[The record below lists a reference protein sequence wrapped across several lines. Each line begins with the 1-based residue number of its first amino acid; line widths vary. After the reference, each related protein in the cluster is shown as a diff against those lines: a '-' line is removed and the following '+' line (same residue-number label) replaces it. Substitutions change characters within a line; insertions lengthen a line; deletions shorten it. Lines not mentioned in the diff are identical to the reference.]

1 MEESYTKDKES
12 IANELLHYINSLI
25 EPLADES
32 VDISK
37 VNLDNVSN
45 ELNFGGRKSIS
56 KIEKSN
62 GSKQAWVVGV
72 DAIDDLRDIIKL
84 LKREIEGGADS
95 ERYAV
100 TMLCEW
106 NVVNTKLIP
115 LWNISIDNIEIQ
127 SLIIQVLFWLTI
139 PPDESWRSFRSKTMK
154 CRAYLKNMQKV
165 KFSLCSIS
173 FWREIVTLYK
183 KLKEVIQSHGF
194 LKEDH
199 EDLRNREE
207 QIAFLKEQD
216 KEQEEE
222 TTKEV
227 HENESRDFAE
237 ENEEIDEN
245 SRNKMK
251 RLERLE
257 IIRNLRDE
265 IIMINERA
273 EKRCKQFKSR
283 IGMIKGLL
291 IQTLKIQDQVVT
303 ESLANFGVRSVH
315 LLLVSKLVQSGIL
328 EIVQDDSESLLND
341 QKNFF
346 SIDSSDAAAP
356 WRILEYIYGL
366 VCNIQPIDFVNELF
380 GTRKKLTENEILKNS
395 LLEKMKMIKK
405 SSSSGFTSNSLMN
418 RHSRF
423 NPELARR
430 RIKEN
435 NGGTTGQVVNS
446 KRISSQRVSKYRHD
460 FDVDEIFEYIDIFI
474 GAMQSA
480 GGNIHCLEMYGY
492 PTIEGTIAS
501 IDGVQSQ
508 CYDEIVQTLGEF
520 LENFFKSKLPILIEK
535 IFLMLRNGSE
545 KHTLWDISRLIS
557 LMTWVLAYKRSV
569 FLEVTKSEKDKQVI
583 KEELTRLL
591 METKYLLDTK
601 ENMAIDFIYS
611 TIKLHAREKLL
622 KNKSHKV
629 ARIAIRCL
637 NEQLKIIHLV
647 SNSEEE
653 AIRDLGISL
662 IAFII
667 RLDVMNCLSWI
678 LKHYTKTSHHP
689 ELFLYSIE
697 VSNRLIKLF
706 SKLGGETLVSTRR
719 RRRDKPTNMK
729 DFNDEDYDQD
739 EELSGFSEIYYN
751 EKTKLMSLD
760 EMMADYCD
768 GRVVSNLML
777 IVNNYSTNHSNINWH
792 TARLARKI
800 ITTRPPGEVSKVGE
814 DGHEEPFMQL
824 FCGLFFQLSYFIT
837 FAQILSDKSFLNHSK
852 TDKGAQDIILL
863 SRHVIHQ
870 FWEVAKVN
878 QFVFMELLFSKNS
891 ARGLG
896 LADPERLKS
905 IFTDYEEGID
915 AAIVN
920 RMETTGNDDVF
931 EARSFVKNKINK
943 EKQSASNWTKED
955 DEELLSLYAQYEEN
969 PKCISIIASL
979 LSDIKTERS
988 VKKRLRDLGKI
999 SNEEDE
1005 EDQEEEK
1012 NMSQTKINSDMI
1024 FGIIGFHNISL
1035 EESNED
1041 ECSFDSN
1048 IILKELLE
1056 LLEESLTT
1064 KEIFSDG
1071 QIDEIP
1077 IEIPSSLPITLLDDK
1092 NYKLIM
1098 SSLGLNDPRKDQ
1110 SLWMIPKELTI
1121 EEYKKNIDLFREYI
1135 EKDIFEL
1142 EEIAYNNNDNHKYN
1156 SSNSNSGIENLKYS
1170 IKNLKNTIQDFIE
1183 DSELSGEIS
1192 NIIDHEIPIE
1202 NGLLHLI
1209 SSELKVI
1216 IGKNNNVD
1224 TWERTEL
1231 DDLCFCLSQERLNIL
1246 GIRKE
1251 FDKVYESLTMSK
1263 LLHFLGFK
1271 KTRISNDVDFLVHLD
1286 RGIRKKDSNI
1296 FKGSE
1301 ENNKTSLFDDDLEDD
1316 LLGNDN
1322 MNDSSIKGWILDFE
1336 KIKLNEFKE
1345 RSKIF
1350 QELVIGMT
1358 DIKIN
1363 IGKDLSRNNTFSKE
1377 TISKICLG
1385 IYNFRRNA
1393 KDLRIL
1399 HQIVAVLDKY
1409 LFKQGDQGNSDYL
1422 VDICDNN
1429 DLISI
1434 DEHTI
1439 QIMESLNCQK
1449 DENNNWSIKSF
1460 IESYTYERI
1469 QELRDLL
1476 LKLIDLEIVEL
1487 KRFTEK
1493 VTGKKLK
1500 VNKENIRSMNQS
1512 NKKRKAKTFIEKNEL
1527 EEEEEDDDDDDDD
1540 DDDEKG
1546 KLVSEK
1552 IMYGIEG
1559 EIADDIIDDITDKID
1574 DSINAYII
1582 DESDDRWKKN
1592 WENLEK
1598 RMLSVED
1605 ECSLSELDEDIGKID
1620 QIPDNLFGED
1630 D

>member
-1 MEESYTKDKES
+1 MEESYSKDKES
-12 IANELLHYINSLI
+12 IGIELLHYINSLI

-32 VDISK
+32 IEISE
-37 VNLDNVSN
+37 VNRDNAPDQ
-45 ELNFGGRKSIS
+45 LNFGGRKSIS
-56 KIEKSN
+56 KIEKGS

-115 LWNISIDNIEIQ
+115 LWNMSIDNIEIQ

-139 PPDESWRSFRSKTMK
+139 PPDESWRSFHSKSMK

-165 KFSLCSIS
+165 KFSLCSTS
-173 FWREIVTLYK
+173 FWQEIVILYK
-183 KLKEVIQSHGF
+183 KLKDFIQNHGF
-194 LKEDH
+194 LKEDY

-216 KEQEEE
+216 NEQKEEGD
-222 TTKEV
+222 KEV
-227 HENESRDFAE
+227 HKNESGNLVE
-237 ENEEIDEN
+237 KNDEADESN
-245 SRNKMK
+245 GNRME

-273 EKRCKQFKSR
+273 EKRCKQYKSR

-291 IQTLKIQDQVVT
+291 IQALKIQDQVVT

-315 LLLVSKLVQSGIL
+315 LLLVSKLAQSGVL
-328 EIVQDDSESLLND
+328 EIIQDDSESLLSD
-341 QKNFF
+341 Q
-346 SIDSSDAAAP
+346 SGYSVIDSSDSVAP

-380 GTRKKLTENEILKNS
+380 GLKKKLTENEILKNS
-395 LLEKMKMIKK
+395 LIEKMKLIKK

-430 RIKEN
+430 RIKEK

-446 KRISSQRVSKYRHD
+446 KRVSSQRVSKYRHD
-460 FDVDEIFEYIDIFI
+460 FDVDEMYEYIDIFI

-492 PTIEGTIAS
+492 PTIEGTMANV
-501 IDGVQSQ
+501 DGVKSQS
-508 CYDEIVQTLGEF
+508 YDETVQTLGEF

-535 IFLMLRNGSE
+535 IFLILRSGSE

-557 LMTWVLAYKRSV
+557 LMTWVLAYKRTV
-569 FLEVTKSEKDKQVI
+569 FFEVTKNEKDKQVI

-591 METKYLLDTK
+591 IETKYLLDTK

-611 TIKLHAREKLL
+611 TIKLHARERLL

-653 AIRDLGISL
+653 TIRDLGVSL

-667 RLDVMNCLSWI
+667 KLDVINCLSWI

-689 ELFLYSIE
+689 ELFLYAIE

-719 RRRDKPTNMK
+719 RRRDRPTDMK
-729 DFNDEDYDQD
+729 DYNEEEYHDQD
-739 EELSGFSEIYYN
+739 EGLLGFNEIYYT

-760 EMMADYCD
+760 EMMCDYCD

-800 ITTRPPGEVSKVGE
+800 ITTRPPNELSKVRE
-814 DGHEEPFMQL
+814 DGQEEPFMQL

-837 FAQILSDKSFLNHSK
+837 FAQILSDKSFINNSK
-852 TDKGAQDIILL
+852 TDKGAQDIVLL

-870 FWEVAKVN
+870 FWEIAKVN
-878 QFVFMELLFSKNS
+878 QFIFMELLFSKNS

-905 IFTDYEEGID
+905 IFTNYEEGID
-915 AAIVN
+915 AAIID
-920 RMETTGNDDVF
+920 RMETTGNEDTF
-931 EARSFVKNKINK
+931 EARNFVKNKINK
-943 EKQSASNWTKED
+943 EKQASSNWSKED
-955 DEELLSLYAQYEEN
+955 DEELLSLFTQYEEN

-999 SNEEDE
+999 SNEEDLREQGE
-1005 EDQEEEK
+1005 EGVNTNQAKINADLISGIVGLINICSEETSEEE
-1012 NMSQTKINSDMI
+1012 
-1024 FGIIGFHNISL
+1024 F
-1035 EESNED
+1035 
-1041 ECSFDSN
+1041 SFDSN
-1048 IILKELLE
+1048 IVLKELLE
-1056 LLEESLTT
+1056 ILEESLNT

-1071 QIDEIP
+1071 QIEEIP
-1077 IEIPSSLPITLLDDK
+1077 IEIPSSLPISLLDDL

-1098 SSLGLNDPRKDQ
+1098 SSLGLKEPGKDH
-1110 SLWMIPKELTI
+1110 SLWMIPKELTVEKYKESI
-1121 EEYKKNIDLFREYI
+1121 ELFKEYI
-1135 EKDIFEL
+1135 EMDIFEL
-1142 EEIAYNNNDNHKYN
+1142 SEIAYNNSYHKYDSDN
-1156 SSNSNSGIENLKYS
+1156 SKSGVENLKYS
-1170 IKNLKNTIQDFIE
+1170 TNDLKNTIQDFIE

-1192 NIIDHEIPIE
+1192 NVIDDEIPVE

-1231 DDLCFCLSQERLNIL
+1231 DDLFLCLSQQRLDSL
-1246 GIRKE
+1246 GIRRE
-1251 FDKVYESLTMSK
+1251 FEKVYESSTMSK
-1263 LLHFLGFK
+1263 LLHLLGFK
-1271 KTRISNDVDFLVHLD
+1271 KSRISKDVNFLVHLD
-1286 RGIRKKDSNI
+1286 RGITKNDTNLSEKVNDNNNI
-1296 FKGSE
+1296 
-1301 ENNKTSLFDDDLEDD
+1301 NLFDDDLEEDS
-1316 LLGNDN
+1316 LV
-1322 MNDSSIKGWILDFE
+1322 NDSMSDPSIKGWILDFE
-1336 KIKLNEFKE
+1336 RINLKEFKE

-1350 QELVIGMT
+1350 IEFVIGMT
-1358 DIKIN
+1358 DIKAN
-1363 IGKDLSRNNTFSKE
+1363 IVKDLNRSDTFSKD
-1377 TISKICLG
+1377 TISKVCLG
-1385 IYNFRRNA
+1385 VYNFRR
-1393 KDLRIL
+1393 KVRDLKIL
-1399 HQIVAVLDKY
+1399 HKVVAVLDKY
-1409 LFKQGDQGNSDYL
+1409 LLNQEFQDNSDYL
-1422 VDICDNN
+1422 VNLKDEG
-1429 DLISI
+1429 DLIST
-1434 DEHTI
+1434 DEHI
-1439 QIMESLNCQK
+1439 VQIMESLNCQK
-1449 DENNNWSIKSF
+1449 DENNNWSIKSL
-1460 IESYTYERI
+1460 IESYTFDRI
-1469 QELRDLL
+1469 KELRDLL
-1476 LKLIDLEIVEL
+1476 LKLTDLEIVEL

-1500 VNKENIRSMNQS
+1500 VNKENIRLMNQS
-1512 NKKRKAKTFIEKNEL
+1512 NKKRKVKTFIE
-1527 EEEEEDDDDDDDD
+1527 EEESEFEDNEVDS
-1540 DDDEKG
+1540 G
-1546 KLVSEK
+1546 R
-1552 IMYGIEG
+1552 IEG
-1559 EIADDIIDDITDKID
+1559 GILDKV
-1574 DSINAYII
+1574 SAYII
-1582 DESDDRWKKN
+1582 DENDSKWKKD
-1592 WENLEK
+1592 WESLEK
-1598 RMLSVED
+1598 RMRSVGD
-1605 ECSLSELDEDIGKID
+1605 ECSFSEVDEDIGRID
-1620 QIPDNLFGED
+1620 QIPDDLFGEYE
-1630 D
+1630 